1 MRRRQFSAL
10 LLLALTGTAGLP
22 HSTATAQTALPPS
35 SPPATSTGAGN
46 LPDVGGTPQT
56 SDQPSFQGTPD
67 QGNASI
73 QSSLGPYGDPG
84 GLRASLAQ
92 RGVTYSLVF
101 IGETLGNP
109 TGGTRQ
115 GIIGEGRLDLQVN
128 VDLKT
133 AVDLDGATLHAN
145 GYKIFGDGLSRTDLL
160 NLSLASGIEAEP
172 STRLYE
178 AWFEQSVLDGKVA
191 LKLGQIGADTEFL
204 VSQYANLFVNSTF
217 GWPNITSYDLPSGG
231 PAYPLAAPG
240 LRLKLAPDNHWTLL
254 AAVFDGDPAGAARF
268 GAGADPQKLDRT
280 GTNVRVTDPPLFIS
294 EAAYSYGDKEGK
306 LLPGIVKFG
315 VWENFGSFAA
325 AIPTSSGL
333 TLGSGTGR
341 LHGDDGI
348 YGLVD
353 QMVYRVPGVDD
364 GAIGVFARL
373 SGAPGD
379 RNLISFY
386 ADAGVT
392 GKGLVPGRPDDT
404 MGVSFAYSEISAA
417 ARLTDRLERAAVA
430 VPYPIRSNELVFE
443 ASYQAPIVPGFTL
456 QPDLQYVVR
465 PGGGIPDPD
474 RAGFRPI
481 RDAAVIGVRAT
492 IQY

>member
-1 MRRRQFSAL
+1 MPRRRVSSLVFCALAAASAL
-10 LLLALTGTAGLP
+10 LPGSAAAQAAASASGT
-22 HSTATAQTALPPS
+22 
-35 SPPATSTGAGN
+35 TSTGAGN
-46 LPDVGGTPQT
+46 LPDIGGTPQT

-109 TGGTRQ
+109 AGGARQ
-115 GIIGEGRLDLQVN
+115 GFIGEGRLDLQVN
-128 VDLKT
+128 VDLKR
-133 AVDLDGATLHAN
+133 AIGLDGATLHAN

-178 AWFEQSVLDGKVA
+178 AWFEQAALDGKVA
-191 LKLGQIGADTEFL
+191 LKIGQIGADTEFL

-217 GWPNITSYDLPSGG
+217 GWPDITSYDLPSGG

-240 LRLKLAPDNHWTLL
+240 IRLRLAPDGHWTLL

-268 GAGADPQKLDRT
+268 GTGADPQQLDRN
-280 GTNVRVTDPPLFIS
+280 GANFRVTDPPLFLS
-294 EAAYSYGDKEGK
+294 EAAYSYGDKDGK
-306 LLPGIVKFG
+306 LLPGTVKFG
-315 VWENFGSFAA
+315 GWEDAGSFAA
-325 AIPTSSGL
+325 TIPTSTGL
-333 TLGSGTGR
+333 TLGSAAGR
-341 LHGDDGI
+341 LHGDGGL

-353 QMVYRVPGVDD
+353 QMIYRVPGADD
-364 GAIGVFARL
+364 GAIGVFGRL

-379 RNLISFY
+379 RNVISVY
-386 ADAGVT
+386 ADAGIT

-404 MGVSFAYSEISAA
+404 LGVSFAYAGISAA
-417 ARLTDRLERAAVA
+417 ARRTDRLERAALGA
-430 VPYPIRSNELVFE
+430 PYPIRSNEMVVE
-443 ASYQAPIVPGFTL
+443 ASYQAQVVPGFTL
-456 QPDLQYVVR
+456 QPDVQYIVR
-465 PGGGIPDPD
+465 PGGGIPDPS
-474 RAGFRPI
+474 AASLRPI
-481 RDAAVIGVRAT
+481 PDAAVFGVRAT